1 MIMVKADLDN
11 YSVML
16 KEIIKLC
23 QKVKNIQEDDLIL
36 QILIKCQETVITI
49 GESLEDIINK
59 VDRQAI
65 ENLHIIKRL
74 EEFCELDYEFSN
86 SKEQVLVDKMI
97 ECIKSVLKDIRT
109 IPRTYRVAFL
119 PYKAAMW
126 DSLESIWREFAASD
140 ECETSVVPIPYF
152 EANRKTNQWDTCYE
166 GDKYPDYVPLVNFQD
181 YLLGQKKPDLVFVHN
196 PFDQFNNVT
205 TVHPAY
211 YSAELKKSCGK
222 LVYVPYY
229 VNPGFIS
236 DDYNELPLLYRSDY
250 IIVQSEK
257 AKETCKDFPYYD
269 RVLALGSPKFDKVIN
284 LCNEKVTPPEEWNIN
299 LDGKKCILLNTTLT
313 DFLESGE
320 LLMNKLYKVFEIALD
335 RKDIVIVWRP
345 HPLLKGTV
353 KAMRPQYIEK
363 YDELVQ
369 YFIDNKVGVYDTT
382 ADVSRAVAVSDAYVG
397 SHYSSIIAL
406 FEVINKPIFRIDSKK
421 FLDRNSV
428 TDRRKADAVDVFN
441 KPHDKDFFG
450 CYESINYTVEDF
462 LDDLVEDDLD
472 GVIKRQKEKE
482 AGLAANLDGTCG
494 KKVFQYLINDIKQ

>member
-1 MIMVKADLDN
+1 MVKADSDKYKN
-11 YSVML
+11 ML
-16 KEIIKLC
+16 KEVRELCEKLNDII
-23 QKVKNIQEDDLIL
+23 DDDIVIRIL
-36 QILIKCQETVITI
+36 TKCQESVIVI
-49 GESLEDIINK
+49 GESLEKIERANEKEVLKKLQTVNK
-59 VDRQAI
+59 
-65 ENLHIIKRL
+65 L
-74 EEFCELDYEFSN
+74 EQLCELLYQYSQKMERN
-86 SKEQVLVDKMI
+86 IRKEIIRIIDNI
-97 ECIKSVLKDIRT
+97 ICDIDT
-109 IPRTYRVAFL
+109 IPRTYRVTFL

-166 GDKYPDYVPLVNFQD
+166 GNKYPDYVPVVNFQD
-181 YLLGQKKPDLVFVHN
+181 YLLGQKRPDLVFVHN

-257 AKETCKDFPYYD
+257 AKETCKDFPYYN
-269 RVLALGSPKFDKVIN
+269 RILALGSPKFDKVVN
-284 LCNEKVTPPEEWNIN
+284 LYNEKVAPPEEWNIN
-299 LDGKKCILLNTTLT
+299 LEGKKCILLNTTLT

-320 LLMNKLYKVFEIALD
+320 LLMNKLYKMFEIALD
-335 RKDIVIVWRP
+335 RNDIVIVWRP

-428 TDRRKADAVDVFN
+428 TDRKKADAVEVFN
-441 KPHDKDFFG
+441 KPQDKDFFG

-462 LDDLVEDDLD
+462 LDDLVNNNLGE
-472 GVIKRQKEKE
+472 VIEKQKKE
-482 AGLAANLDGTCG
+482 SKIAANLDGSCG
-494 KKVFQYLINDIKQ
+494 EKVYQYMINILKQQN

>member
-1 MIMVKADLDN
+1 MVKTDLDN

-16 KEIIKLC
+16 NEVIKLC
-23 QKVKNIQEDDLIL
+23 QKVKEIQDADLTL
-36 QILIKCQETVITI
+36 QILIKCQETVITV
-49 GESLEDIINK
+49 GENLEKNCNK
-59 VDRQAI
+59 KDKDAI
-65 ENLHIIKRL
+65 KNLHIIKRL
-74 EEFCELDYEFSN
+74 EEFCELDYKFSN
-86 SKEQVLVDKMI
+86 SIEITLVDEMMDV
-97 ECIKSVLKDIRT
+97 IKGVLRDINK
-109 IPRTYRVAFL
+109 IPRTYRVVFL

-126 DSLESIWREFAASD
+126 DSLESIWKEFAVSD

-166 GDKYPDYVPLVNFQD
+166 GDKYPENVPVVHFQD

-211 YSAELKKSCGK
+211 YSAELRKSCGK
-222 LVYVPYY
+222 IVYVPYY

-236 DDYNELPLLYRSDY
+236 EDYNELPLLYRSDY

-257 AKETCKDFPYYD
+257 AKETCKGFPYYD
-269 RVLALGSPKFDKVIN
+269 RILPLGSPKFDKVIN
-284 LCNEKVTPPEEWNIN
+284 LYNKKTAPPEEWNIN

-320 LLMNKLYKVFEIALD
+320 LLINKLYKVFKIALS
-335 RKDIVIVWRP
+335 RKDIVVVWRP

-369 YFIDNKVGVYDTT
+369 YFIDNNVGVYDKT

-406 FEVINKPIFRIDSKK
+406 FEVLDKPVFRIDSKE
-421 FLDRNSV
+421 FFDRNSV
-428 TDRRKADAVDVFN
+428 KNRERANAVDVFN
-441 KPHDKDFFG
+441 KTEERSYFG
-450 CYESINYTVEDF
+450 CFESMNYTLEDF
-462 LDDLVEDDLD
+462 LDDLVGDNLYE
-472 GVIKRQKEKE
+472 VIEKQKKE
-482 AGLAANLDGTCG
+482 ADIAVNLDGTCG
-494 KKVFQYLINDIKQ
+494 RKVYQYMLNILKNG

>member
-1 MIMVKADLDN
+1 MINMVKADLDN

-236 DDYNELPLLYRSDY
+236 VIIMNYRY
-250 IIVQSEK
+250 CIVR
-257 AKETCKDFPYYD
+257 T
-269 RVLALGSPKFDKVIN
+269 I
-284 LCNEKVTPPEEWNIN
+284 
-299 LDGKKCILLNTTLT
+299 
-313 DFLESGE
+313 
-320 LLMNKLYKVFEIALD
+320 
-335 RKDIVIVWRP
+335 
-345 HPLLKGTV
+345 
-353 KAMRPQYIEK
+353 
-363 YDELVQ
+363 
-369 YFIDNKVGVYDTT
+369 
-382 ADVSRAVAVSDAYVG
+382 
-397 SHYSSIIAL
+397 
-406 FEVINKPIFRIDSKK
+406 
-421 FLDRNSV
+421 
-428 TDRRKADAVDVFN
+428 
-441 KPHDKDFFG
+441 
-450 CYESINYTVEDF
+450 
-462 LDDLVEDDLD
+462 
-472 GVIKRQKEKE
+472 
-482 AGLAANLDGTCG
+482 
-494 KKVFQYLINDIKQ
+494 